1 MTQGQD
7 RLVYGTHAVASLLST
22 RPQSVEVLLVAAGE
36 RRHAGLLEQAQAAGI
51 KTVQETRKSLDA
63 LLPGANHQGIA
74 VRVSD
79 SGCNLPEQALAGWLS
94 ALPEPAFLLVLDGV
108 QDPRN
113 LGACLRTADAAGVHA
128 VIIPKDRAS
137 GVTAVVHKVA
147 SGAVQSM
154 PLFTV
159 TNLAR
164 ALRTLK
170 EAGVWLYGASD
181 AAATAHFDGDLRG
194 PLALVLGA
202 EGQGLRRLTRELCDY
217 QVAIPMAGTVS
228 SLNVSVAAGVL
239 LYEAVRQR
247 RQGAPCAPPS
257 ATLP

>member
-1 MTQGQD
+1 MTQVQD
-7 RLVYGTHAVASLLST
+7 RLVYGTHAVASLLSV
-22 RPQSVEVLLVAAGE
+22 RPQSVEALLVAGGE
-36 RRHAGLLEQAQAAGI
+36 RRHAVLLEQAQAAGI
-51 KTVQETRKSLDA
+51 KTVRETRKSLDA

-74 VRVSD
+74 ARVHD
-79 SGCNLPEQALAGWLS
+79 SGCNLPEQALAGWLMS
-94 ALPEPAFLLVLDGV
+94 LPEPAFLLVLDGV

-128 VIIPKDRAS
+128 VVIPRDRAS

-147 SGAVQSM
+147 SGAAQSM

-181 AAATAHFDGDLRG
+181 GAATMHYDCDLRG

-217 QVAIPMAGTVS
+217 QVAIPMAGTVA

-247 RQGAPCAPPS
+247 RHP
-257 ATLP
+257 